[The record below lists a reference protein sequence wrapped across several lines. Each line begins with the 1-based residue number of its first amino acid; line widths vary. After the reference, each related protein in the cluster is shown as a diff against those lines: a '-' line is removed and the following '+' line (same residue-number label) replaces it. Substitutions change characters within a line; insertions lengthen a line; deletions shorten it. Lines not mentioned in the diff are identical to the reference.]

1 MSESHAQTAIGR
13 IVPKAWRDFLRSGRY
28 ASTRASVGADGSEV
42 PVELAARLEFVDE
55 RRLAIHMTLAQ
66 STSELSPT
74 ATRSPE
80 RPLTEREREVVML
93 IALGLETGGIAEELT
108 ISVDTVR
115 THVRNAM
122 AKLGAHT
129 RAQLV
134 AVVMSQP

>member
-1 MSESHAQTAIGR
+1 MSEKHAQTALGR
-13 IVPKAWRDFLRSGRY
+13 IVPQAWRDFLRSGRY
-28 ASTRASVGADGSEV
+28 AGARASVEADGSEV

-55 RRLAIHMTLAQ
+55 RRLAIHMPLAE
-66 STSELSPT
+66 SASELSPT

-80 RPLTEREREVVML
+80 RPLTEREREVVVL

-115 THVRNAM
+115 HVRNAM

>member
-42 PVELAARLEFVDE
+42 PVEL
-55 RRLAIHMTLAQ
+55 
-66 STSELSPT
+66 
-74 ATRSPE
+74 
-80 RPLTEREREVVML
+80 TEREREVVVL